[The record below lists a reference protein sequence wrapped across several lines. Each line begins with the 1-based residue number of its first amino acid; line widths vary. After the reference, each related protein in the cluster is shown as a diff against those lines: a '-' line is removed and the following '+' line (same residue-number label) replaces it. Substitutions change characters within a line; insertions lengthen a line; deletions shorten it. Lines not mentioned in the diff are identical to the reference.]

1 MGELLLEIGVEEV
14 PAFLVR
20 STLDQ
25 LRDRAVELFRQA
37 RLEATEVRSYGTP
50 RRLALS
56 ALLPDR
62 QQASVT
68 EVTGPPAAVAF
79 DAAGRPTQAAS
90 GFAASQGVRVDDLR
104 IVKTGKGDYVGARV
118 TQPAWPTAKVL
129 KTLLP
134 ALMGQLQFPRTMHWI
149 ERGQRFI
156 RPVRW
161 LVALHDA
168 QVIPFDFAGVTSGRR
183 SAGHRALGALGAL
196 AHGAV
201 LIRRAADYRSK
212 LWRAGVVVDDDER
225 REMIGEQVRARAKA
239 FRATVIDEEAVT
251 TQAVYSSEW
260 PVVVDGEFNRAYL
273 ELPKEL
279 LVAVLEVQQGYF
291 ALQRERGGVLPR
303 FLCVV
308 DGGSRQRGTAKPA
321 TMIAGHERVLKAR
334 LEDARFYLKQDLVVT
349 LADRVAA
356 LNRVT
361 FHEKLGS
368 LHEKT
373 LRLVALVRRLAT
385 EAGSHRL
392 NDVKGNDVKGIDVK
406 EAEQAAR
413 LSKADL
419 VTGLVREFPELQGV
433 IGGNYAARQGE
444 PSAVA
449 TAIAEHYR
457 PRYTGDALP
466 SSPVGQL
473 LSLADK
479 VDTIVGYFGVG
490 LAPTGSED
498 PYALRRQAAGVVQIA
513 ELFPRID
520 LAGLVSTAN
529 DGYSG
534 VVKKGW
540 RIDTVQSVRA
550 FLAQRLEWQLLSD
563 GHGNELV
570 AAVLAGEWKN
580 PADVKQR
587 LAALEAFMATP
598 GSEDLL
604 TVYRRVGRIVPAGFS
619 GALRPEEFTEAQERE
634 LHAAYEAAAR
644 RLAAT
649 RDESDALEALAAL
662 RPAVD
667 AFFNAVMV
675 MADDQAVRTNR
686 LALVNGIRRLFAP
699 IADFSKISTAPPTPA
714 AQGSSGREV

>member
-25 LRDRAVELFRQA
+25 LRDRAVELFCQA
-37 RLEATEVRSYGTP
+37 RLEATEVRTYGTP

-56 ALLPDR
+56 AMLPDR
-62 QQASVT
+62 QQSSVT

-79 DAAGRPTQAAS
+79 DAAGQPTKAAA
-90 GFAASQGVRVDDLR
+90 GFAASQGVRVTELQV
-104 IVKTGKGDYVGARV
+104 VKTDKGDYVVVRV

-129 KTLLP
+129 KSLLP
-134 ALMGQLQFPRTMHWI
+134 ALMGHLQFPKTMHWH

-156 RPVRW
+156 RPIRW
-161 LVALHDA
+161 LVALLDA
-168 QVIPFDFAGVTSGRR
+168 QVIPFAFAGVTSGRC
-183 SAGHRALGALGAL
+183 SAGHRALAP
-196 AHGAV
+196 GAV
-201 LIRRAADYRSK
+201 LIGRAADYRSK
-212 LWRAGVVVDDDER
+212 LWRAGVLVDDDER
-225 REMIGEQVRARAKA
+225 REAIGEQVRARAKA
-239 FRATVIDEEAVT
+239 FRASVIDEEDVT
-251 TQAVYSSEW
+251 TQAVYSTEW
-260 PVVVDGEFNRAYL
+260 PVVVDGEFDRAYL

-279 LVAVLEVQQGYF
+279 LVAVLKFQQGYF
-291 ALQRERGGVLPR
+291 ALHRERGGLLPR

-308 DGGSRQRGTAKPA
+308 DGGSRRRGAVKPA

-356 LNRVT
+356 LNRIT

-373 LRLVALVRRLAT
+373 MRLVELARRLAT
-385 EAGSHRL
+385 QVGPDQR
-392 NDVKGNDVKGIDVK
+392 IDVK

-419 VTGLVREFPELQGV
+419 VTGLVREFPELQGE

-444 PSAVA
+444 PPAVS

-457 PRYTGDALP
+457 PRFTGDALP
-466 SSPVGQL
+466 STPLGRL

-479 VDTIVGYFGVG
+479 IDTIIGYFGVG

-513 ELFPRID
+513 ELFPRLD
-520 LAGLVSTAN
+520 LPGLITTAN
-529 DGYSG
+529 DDFSG
-534 VVKKGW
+534 LVKKGW
-540 RIDTVQSVRA
+540 RPDTVQSVRT
-550 FLAQRLEWQLLSD
+550 FLAQRLEWQLLSE

-580 PADVKQR
+580 PADVKRR
-587 LAALEAFMATP
+587 LAAVAAMLATP
-598 GSEDLL
+598 KGEDLL

-619 GALRPEEFTEAQERE
+619 GAPKPEQFTEAQERQ
-634 LHAAYEAAAR
+634 LHAAYEVAAR
-644 RLAAT
+644 QVASA
-649 RDESDALEALAAL
+649 RDEGAALEALAAL

-675 MADDQAVRTNR
+675 MTEDQSVRTNR
-686 LALVNGIRRLFAP
+686 LALVHGIRQLFVP
-699 IADFSKISTAPPTPA
+699 IADFSKISTVPAPTA
-714 AQGSSGREV
+714 AHPGRGEE

>member
-14 PAFLVR
+14 PAILVR

-25 LRDRAVELFRQA
+25 LRDRAMDLFRQA
-37 RLEATEVRSYGTP
+37 RLEATELRSYGTP

-62 QQASVT
+62 QQSSMT

-90 GFAASQGVRVDDLR
+90 GFAASQGARVEELR
-104 IVKTGKGDYVGARV
+104 IVKTDKGNYVGVRV

-129 KTLLP
+129 QKLLP
-134 ALMGQLQFPRTMHWI
+134 ALMGQLQFPKTMHWH

-156 RPVRW
+156 RPIRW

-168 QVIPFDFAGVTSGRR
+168 QVIPFAFAGVTSGRR
-183 SAGHRALGALGAL
+183 STGHRALAP
-196 AHGAV
+196 GAV
-201 LIRRAADYRSK
+201 PIGRAADYRSK
-212 LWRAGVVVDDDER
+212 LWRAGVLVDDDER
-225 REMIGEQVRARAKA
+225 RTMIGEQVRARAKA

-251 TQAVYSSEW
+251 TQSVYSTEW

-279 LVAVLEVQQGYF
+279 LTAVLEAQQGYF
-291 ALQRERGGVLPR
+291 ALQRERGGMLPR

-308 DGGSRQRGTAKPA
+308 DGGSRRQGAAKPA

-373 LRLVALVRRLAT
+373 MRLVELVRRLAT
-385 EAGSHRL
+385 EVGTAHR
-392 NDVKGNDVKGIDVK
+392 IDVK

-433 IGGNYAARQGE
+433 IGGSYAARQGE
-444 PSAVA
+444 PPAVA
-449 TAIAEHYR
+449 AAIAEHYR
-457 PRYTGDALP
+457 PRFTGDALP
-466 SSPVGQL
+466 STPMGRL

-513 ELFPRID
+513 ELFPQID
-520 LAGLVSTAN
+520 LAGLVAKAN
-529 DGYSG
+529 DNYSG
-534 VVKKGW
+534 AVKKGW
-540 RIDTVQSVRA
+540 RTDTVQSVGT
-550 FLAQRLEWQLLSD
+550 FLAQRLERQLLSD

-580 PADVKQR
+580 PTDVKRR
-587 LAALEAFMATP
+587 LAALETFMATP
-598 GSEDLL
+598 GGEDLL

-619 GALRPEEFTEAQERE
+619 GALRPEQFTEAQERQ

-644 RLAAT
+644 RLVAIQ
-649 RDESDALEALAAL
+649 DESAALEALAAL

-667 AFFNAVMV
+667 AFFVAVMV
-675 MADDQAVRTNR
+675 MAEEQAVRTNR
-686 LALVNGIRRLFAP
+686 LALVDGIRRLFAP

-714 AQGSSGREV
+714 AQGSSGREAG